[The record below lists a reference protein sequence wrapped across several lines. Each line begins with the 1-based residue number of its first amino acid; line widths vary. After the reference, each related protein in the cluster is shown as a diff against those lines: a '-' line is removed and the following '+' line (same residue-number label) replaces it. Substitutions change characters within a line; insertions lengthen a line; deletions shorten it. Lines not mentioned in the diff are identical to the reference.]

1 MPTTP
6 SKALRAPRMPA
17 LHPNEERPEN
27 CYCSSLP
34 SGSGPCLPCYV
45 RRLRLAEASR
55 RRSQVH
61 EAS

>member
-6 SKALRAPRMPA
+6 PKVPRAPHMPA
-17 LHPNEERPEN
+17 LSPNGERPEN

-34 SGSGPCLPCYV
+34 NGSGPCVPCYG

-55 RRSQVH
+55 GRSQVF
-61 EAS
+61 AAP